1 MCGVIYW
8 ESETCNHRW
17 LTIDTPCIVSTS
29 RPGRPAPR
37 RRVSRISSTSASS
50 STSTSTASSPAS
62 DRASYGD
69 EPAHG
74 FNDCPLLMQRRR
86 DGRSYA
92 FYSALQ
98 TVARRRTGREHC
110 PQCRFRGVYDRNQ
123 IRMVRRVK
131 TEYEYGVRRGAD
143 PEPGCCILM

>member
-8 ESETCNHRW
+8 ESQTCNHRW
-17 LTIDTPCIVSTS
+17 LTIDMPCVVSS

-37 RRVSRISSTSASS
+37 RRVSLASSTSASS
-50 STSTSTASSPAS
+50 STSTLTTSFPAS

-69 EPAHG
+69 ESAHG

-92 FYSALQ
+92 LYSTHQ
-98 TVARRRTGREHC
+98 TVAQRRTDREHC
-110 PQCRFRGVYDRNQ
+110 PQCHFRGVYDRNQ

-131 TEYEYGVRRGAD
+131 TEYEYGVRRGVD
-143 PEPGCCILM
+143 RDPGCCVLM